1 VPEIVKPLTER
12 QILKA
17 KAKGKKITT
26 EDGSKLSF
34 LLRPRQ
40 AGKTLTDEQEFLK
53 LLVNQISS
61 MQTDNAQG
69 MEKLVAAFRNIK
81 VEVAQAPAPEVK
93 VEVEAAKS
101 PEVLVNIDSP
111 KEWEFTV
118 FRDHNGLIERL
129 LAIRKK

>member
-12 QILKA
+12 QILK
-17 KAKGKKITT
+17 G
-26 EDGSKLSF
+26 
-34 LLRPRQ
+34 Q

>member
-1 VPEIVKPLTER
+1 MKPVTEK

-17 KAKGKKITT
+17 KAKGKKVTT

-34 LLRPRQ
+34 FLRPRQ
-40 AGKTLTDEQEFLK
+40 AGKTLTDEQQFLK
-53 LLVNQISS
+53 LLVDQLGSLQN
-61 MQTDNAQG
+61 DNAQG
-69 MEKLVAAFRNIK
+69 IKSLVAAFRNLK
-81 VEVAQAPAPEVK
+81 VELAQAPAPEVK
-93 VEVEAAKS
+93 VEIEAAKS

-129 LAIRKK
+129 LAIRTK